1 MLCKGIYR
9 TFFIRQSGN
18 TVCSGYLR
26 QECTSPA
33 LPLCP
38 RALLVICKL
47 SVTMY
52 SVSHRSVVSTVP
64 VLDVRKS
71 NCIEQ
76 STTKNCKPAF
86 KNNET
91 PCLWTDAS
99 RGCGRSG
106 VRLSSLVSSIDR
118 RFSWEHQS
126 ERWLNSRRFEIKG
139 SQKCI

>member
-1 MLCKGIYR
+1 MGLPLVAPLMAYMYSLIVSFDGNPSIVLTLILSHKGIYH

-18 TVCSGYLR
+18 TVCSGYFS

-71 NCIEQ
+71 N
-76 STTKNCKPAF
+76 
-86 KNNET
+86 
-91 PCLWTDAS
+91 
-99 RGCGRSG
+99 
-106 VRLSSLVSSIDR
+106 V
-118 RFSWEHQS
+118 
-126 ERWLNSRRFEIKG
+126 
-139 SQKCI
+139 